1 MSNILTLQA
10 AAAERLAD
18 HLPSASGLRVAGI
31 VPVQAAAG
39 YASTSVTATFVGAS
53 TADFALVLTDS
64 SFLAAAGGA
73 GLNGA
78 GANGAGLG
86 GAVSAVDVL
95 RPAME
100 QAATAF
106 DAGVLGELREEDAA
120 GLLSDP
126 ETVVFELSAT
136 NRSDNGD
143 TPFGWFAVRVRD
155 NGSFSDGN
163 AKDAALRGGQ
173 DADMAARL
181 GLISN
186 VEMALTV
193 EIGRTRMSVR
203 DALALEP
210 GRVIELDRSA
220 GAPADVLLNG
230 RLIAHGEV
238 VVVDQDYAVRI
249 TRILDGAEVSL

>member
-1 MSNILTLQA
+1 MSITLTLHES
-10 AAAERLAD
+10 AAERLATQ
-18 HLPSASGLRVAGI
+18 LPTPAALHVAGI
-31 VPVQAAAG
+31 VPPQATSA
-39 YASTSVTATFVGAS
+39 YAPLAVTATFVGAV
-53 TADFALVLTDS
+53 TADFALILTDR

-73 GLNGA
+73 EQGHSA
-78 GANGAGLG
+78 V
-86 GAVSAVDVL
+86 VSAIDVL

-100 QAATAF
+100 HAADAF

-126 ETVVFELSAT
+126 ETAVFELRQQQAM
-136 NRSDNGD
+136 DGGQA
-143 TPFGWFAVRVRD
+143 FGWFAVRVREH
-155 NGSFSDGN
+155 GTVQ
-163 AKDAALRGGQ
+163 DAA
-173 DADMAARL
+173 AARSVQPGAVSSRL

-210 GRVIELDRSA
+210 GKVIELDRSA

-249 TRILDGAEVSL
+249 TRILDVAEGIY

>member
-1 MSNILTLQA
+1 MSITLTLHES
-10 AAAERLAD
+10 AAERLATQ
-18 HLPSASGLRVAGI
+18 LPTPATLHVAGI
-31 VPVQAAAG
+31 VPPQAASA
-39 YASTSVTATFVGAS
+39 YAPLAVTATFVGAV
-53 TADFALVLTDS
+53 TADFALILTDR

-73 GLNGA
+73 QQGHSA
-78 GANGAGLG
+78 V
-86 GAVSAVDVL
+86 VSAIDVL

-100 QAATAF
+100 HAADAF

-126 ETVVFELSAT
+126 ETAVFELRQQQAM
-136 NRSDNGD
+136 DGGQA
-143 TPFGWFAVRVRD
+143 FGWFAVRVREH
-155 NGSFSDGN
+155 GTVQ
-163 AKDAALRGGQ
+163 DAA
-173 DADMAARL
+173 AARNVQSGAVSSRL

-210 GRVIELDRSA
+210 GKVIELDRSA

-249 TRILDGAEVSL
+249 TRILDVAEGIY

>member
-1 MSNILTLQA
+1 MSITLTLHES
-10 AAAERLAD
+10 AAERLATQ
-18 HLPSASGLRVAGI
+18 LPAPATLHVAGI
-31 VPVQAAAG
+31 VPPQAAAA
-39 YASTSVTATFVGAS
+39 YAPLAVTATFVGAM
-53 TADFALVLTDS
+53 TADFALILTDR
-64 SFLAAAGGA
+64 SFLAAAGGTQQGHSA
-73 GLNGA
+73 V
-78 GANGAGLG
+78 
-86 GAVSAVDVL
+86 VSAIDVL

-100 QAATAF
+100 HAADAF

-126 ETVVFELSAT
+126 ETAVFELRQQQAM
-136 NRSDNGD
+136 DGGQA
-143 TPFGWFAVRVRD
+143 FGWFAVRVREH
-155 NGSFSDGN
+155 GTVQ
-163 AKDAALRGGQ
+163 DAA
-173 DADMAARL
+173 AARSVQPGAVSSRL

-210 GRVIELDRSA
+210 GKVIELDRSA

-249 TRILDGAEVSL
+249 TRILDVAEGIY

>member
-1 MSNILTLQA
+1 MSITLTLQES
-10 AAAERLAD
+10 AAERLATQ
-18 HLPSASGLRVAGI
+18 LPTPATLHVSGI
-31 VPVQAAAG
+31 VPSQAAAA
-39 YASTSVTATFVGAS
+39 YAPLAITATFVGAV
-53 TADFALVLTDS
+53 TTDFALILTDR
-64 SFLAAAGGA
+64 SFLAAAGG
-73 GLNGA
+73 GMQSPGV
-78 GANGAGLG
+78 
-86 GAVSAVDVL
+86 VSAVDIL

-100 QAATAF
+100 HAADAF

-120 GLLSDP
+120 GLLADP
-126 ETVVFELSAT
+126 ETAVFELRQSPS
-136 NRSDNGD
+136 SDGGQ
-143 TPFGWFAVRVRD
+143 TFGWFAVRVREHGTVRD
-155 NGSFSDGN
+155 TAAVRN
-163 AKDAALRGGQ
+163 AQSGAVSS
-173 DADMAARL
+173 RL

-210 GRVIELDRSA
+210 GKVIELDRSA

-249 TRILDGAEVSL
+249 TRILDVAEGIY